1 LRLPR
6 RPPDGFGG
14 ARRCHELVSNRR
26 ILLDDR
32 PIDIDVRSARYVATD
47 EMRFLSSVTLSINK
61 IERRC
66 SSLNSRW
73 LRH

>member
-1 LRLPR
+1 MEAAAS
-6 RPPDGFGG
+6 GVVVNWSAIGG
-14 ARRCHELVSNRR
+14 SWWLTARSISMCG
-26 ILLDDR
+26 
-32 PIDIDVRSARYVATD
+32 ARYVATD
-47 EMRFLSSVTLSINK
+47 EMRFLSSVTLSVND

>member
-1 LRLPR
+1 V
-6 RPPDGFGG
+6 
-14 ARRCHELVSNRR
+14 RRCHELVSNRR
-26 ILLDDR
+26 VLLDDR
-32 PIDIDVRSARYVATD
+32 RIDLDVRIARYVATD

-61 IERRC
+61 FERRC